1 MAAKQNIPTFVRG
14 ILQKLQLKTRQYCN
28 LNVTQAFGNDS
39 ISYTF
44 MDCKGVSATYQ
55 MIGTHN
61 KNVPIVTIREGFNL
75 YASIGYAIVGK
86 KKKPVVSNISF
97 QVFDME
103 RLLFRAEWAEAPK
116 EDKEHPQPH
125 WHFHPYSQSE
135 TMEEK
140 QPKGFADTLQSG
152 FMNTLD
158 EEEKMEKIDIADMH
172 LTMDYNIA
180 SDPYEKVW
188 DETRIQEWAY
198 KTIDTLFE
206 ELDFVINK
214 GHRV

>member
-1 MAAKQNIPTFVRG
+1 M
-14 ILQKLQLKTRQYCN
+14 
-28 LNVTQAFGNDS
+28 NVIQAFGNDS

-55 MIGTHN
+55 MIGTHD

-116 EDKEHPQPH
+116 EDMQHPQPH

-140 QPKGFADTLQSG
+140 QPKGFAETLQSD

-198 KTIDTLFE
+198 KTIDTLFD